1 MRPLVSKLGV
11 LLALVLVAVTLR
23 VTDANPALAQT
34 LSIGAWRVSE
44 APGLDGSA
52 PEWQSILPVFVPT
65 TAQQITPPMGGGT
78 VERVG
83 IRAVHWEDQLFIMLE
98 WSDFTP
104 DYVSD
109 RTETFTDSAAIQ
121 FPAEAGSEVPYICMG
136 LADQAVNIWQWRS
149 DQQEAPPGLPLDG
162 YVDMY
167 PQSDDLHMTARAA
180 GNPLSQEDRNPVDNL
195 VAGGFGTLTASDA
208 GELRGHGVYSDGRW
222 MVVYTRP
229 FEPSG
234 ELQPV
239 FNGDQ
244 RIDVAFAV
252 WDGAQQER
260 NGIKSVSSF
269 TQLTITPEEPPRR
282 GVEATDDWPAYSPP
296 TPILAYSLGF
306 IALIAVVGGAAWFY
320 LRRRP
325 EQTDVE
331 ES

>member
-1 MRPLVSKLGV
+1 MSKLVV

-23 VTDANPALAQT
+23 VTDANPAMAQT
-34 LSIGAWRVSE
+34 LTIGAWRVSE

-83 IRAVHWEDQLFIMLE
+83 IRAVHWEDQLYVMLE

-104 DYVSD
+104 DYLSD
-109 RTETFTDSAAIQ
+109 RHEAFTDAAAIQ

-149 DQQEAPPGLPLDG
+149 DQQEAPPGLPPDG

-167 PQSDDLHMTARAA
+167 PQTDDLHMTARAA
-180 GNPLSQEDRNPVDNL
+180 GNPLSQADRTPVENL
-195 VAGGFGTLTASDA
+195 VAGGFGTLTAADA
-208 GELRGHGVYSDGRW
+208 GALQGHGVYSDGRW

-229 FEPSG
+229 FESSG
-234 ELQPV
+234 ELQPA
-239 FNGDQ
+239 FSGDQ
-244 RIDVAFAV
+244 PIDVAFAI
-252 WDGAQQER
+252 WDGSQQER
-260 NGIKSVSSF
+260 DGIKSVSSF
-269 TQLTITPEEPPRR
+269 TQLTITPEDPPRQ
-282 GVEATDDWPAYSPP
+282 GVEATEDWPAYSPP

-306 IALIAVVGGAAWFY
+306 IALIAAVGGAVWFS
-320 LRRRP
+320 LRRRREEP
-325 EQTDVE
+325 DVE

>member
-1 MRPLVSKLGV
+1 VLSKLAV
-11 LLALVLVAVTLR
+11 LLVLVLVAVTLR
-23 VTDANPALAQT
+23 VSDANPALAQT
-34 LSIGAWRVSE
+34 QTIGAWRVSE

-65 TAQQITPPMGGGT
+65 TAQQVTPPMGGGT

-83 IRAVHWEDQLFIMLE
+83 IRAVHYEDQLFVMLE

-104 DYVSD
+104 DYLTN
-109 RTETFTDSAAIQ
+109 RTEAFTDAAAIQ
-121 FPAEAGSEVPYICMG
+121 FPAEEGSEVPYICMG

-149 DQQEAPPGLPLDG
+149 DQQEELPALPPDG

-167 PQSDDLHMTARAA
+167 PQTDDLHLTARAA
-180 GNPLSQEDRNPVDNL
+180 GNPLSQQDRSPVHNL

-208 GELRGHGVYSDGRW
+208 GALTGQGVYSDGRW

-239 FNGDQ
+239 FSGDQ
-244 RIDVAFAV
+244 PIDVAFAI
-252 WDGAQQER
+252 WDGSQQER
-260 NGIKSVSSF
+260 DGIKSVSAF
-269 TQLTITPEEPPRR
+269 TQLTITPEDPPRR
-282 GVEATDDWPAYSPP
+282 GVEATDDWPAYNPP
-296 TPILAYSLGF
+296 SPILAYSLGF
-306 IALIAVVGGAAWFY
+306 VALLVAIGGGVWFY

-325 EQTDVE
+325 DQADVE

>member
-1 MRPLVSKLGV
+1 
-11 LLALVLVAVTLR
+11 
-23 VTDANPALAQT
+23 
-34 LSIGAWRVSE
+34 
-44 APGLDGSA
+44 
-52 PEWQSILPVFVPT
+52 
-65 TAQQITPPMGGGT
+65 
-78 VERVG
+78 
-83 IRAVHWEDQLFIMLE
+83 
-98 WSDFTP
+98 
-104 DYVSD
+104 
-109 RTETFTDSAAIQ
+109 
-121 FPAEAGSEVPYICMG
+121 
-136 LADQAVNIWQWRS
+136 
-149 DQQEAPPGLPLDG
+149 
-162 YVDMY
+162 
-167 PQSDDLHMTARAA
+167 
-180 GNPLSQEDRNPVDNL
+180 
-195 VAGGFGTLTASDA
+195 
-208 GELRGHGVYSDGRW
+208 

-269 TQLTITPEEPPRR
+269 TQLTITPEGPPRR

-306 IALIAVVGGAAWFY
+306 IALIAVVGSAAWFY